1 MPVSKSQEWA
11 LLSPQSHR
19 TDEQRSRWKQ
29 WRTNDSQ
36 LQRRYDRLISWQA
49 NWPQFQFHKSSPE
62 TQKLVS
68 AFHRMLSPLPDPPP
82 SHTKLSVLLDL
93 FEYCTPRQLSE
104 TVHQNSCCD
113 SYKGL
118 ASLIG
123 LNVTLRIFLNIEI
136 SIQPKKFLLSLDNV
150 IDTTNWSATVE
161 VILLVSYYLC
171 HQTGKKYERAYKNGN
186 KW

>member
-82 SHTKLSVLLDL
+82 SHKVVSSAWFVWILYSTTAVGNSTSEQLLWQLQGACKFNWAQCDIAHFSKHRNIHTTK
-93 FEYCTPRQLSE
+93 
-104 TVHQNSCCD
+104 
-113 SYKGL
+113 
-118 ASLIG
+118 
-123 LNVTLRIFLNIEI
+123 EI
-136 SIQPKKFLLSLDNV
+136 STESRQCYWHYQLVSHSWSDIAGLVLSLSPS
-150 IDTTNWSATVE
+150 WLE
-161 VILLVSYYLC
+161 VWKGI
-171 HQTGKKYERAYKNGN
+171 
-186 KW
+186 

>member
-1 MPVSKSQEWA
+1 MTPSYKRDMITSLVGK
-11 LLSPQSHR
+11 
-19 TDEQRSRWKQ
+19 
-29 WRTNDSQ
+29 
-36 LQRRYDRLISWQA
+36 LIDHNSSFINRVQKPK
-49 NWPQFQFHKSSPE
+49 NQCLHSTECFPHFQTLHP
-62 TQKLVS
+62 
-68 AFHRMLSPLPDPPP
+68 A
-82 SHTKLSVLLDL
+82 TKLSVLLDL

-136 SIQPKKFLLSLDNV
+136 SIQLKKFLLSLNNV

-171 HQTGKKYERAYKNGN
+171 HQAGKKYEKAYKNGN
-186 KW
+186 KWQEQLDPQAKRH

>member
-1 MPVSKSQEWA
+1 MIPSYKGDMIVSSVGKLIDHNSSFINRVQK
-11 LLSPQSHR
+11 PQNQCLHSTECFPH
-19 TDEQRSRWKQ
+19 
-29 WRTNDSQ
+29 
-36 LQRRYDRLISWQA
+36 
-49 NWPQFQFHKSSPE
+49 FQTLHP
-62 TQKLVS
+62 
-68 AFHRMLSPLPDPPP
+68 A
-82 SHTKLSVLLDL
+82 TKLSVLLDL

-171 HQTGKKYERAYKNGN
+171 NQAGKEYEKAYKNGN
-186 KW
+186 KRQEQLDTQAKRH